1 MLSAHNLC
9 KSFGALEITRDVSLS
24 IDKGARHALVGPN
37 GAGKTTIFNLL
48 SGEISPDS
56 GSIMLDG
63 KDITRDPSHKRAW
76 AGMARSFQANN
87 LFPEFTV
94 LKNIMLALV
103 NGRPPGINLW
113 RRLDR
118 DRRLRNDAMGMAELV
133 GLDEVVGERVRD
145 LPYGSQRQIEIGL
158 VLALSPKVLLLD
170 EPTAGMSPGETK
182 RMLSIIN
189 SLPASLAVLI
199 VEHDMDVVFQVSR
212 WITVLDDG
220 QILFEGTPEDV
231 RKSEI
236 VRSTYLK
243 EF

>member
-1 MLSAHNLC
+1 M
-9 KSFGALEITRDVSLS
+9 
-24 IDKGARHALVGPN
+24 
-37 GAGKTTIFNLL
+37 
-48 SGEISPDS
+48 
-56 GSIMLDG
+56 
-63 KDITRDPSHKRAW
+63 
-76 AGMARSFQANN
+76 
-87 LFPEFTV
+87 
-94 LKNIMLALV
+94 
-103 NGRPPGINLW
+103 
-113 RRLDR
+113 
-118 DRRLRNDAMGMAELV
+118 
-133 GLDEVVGERVRD
+133 
-145 LPYGSQRQIEIGL
+145 
-158 VLALSPKVLLLD
+158 D

>member
-1 MLSAHNLC
+1 
-9 KSFGALEITRDVSLS
+9 
-24 IDKGARHALVGPN
+24 
-37 GAGKTTIFNLL
+37 
-48 SGEISPDS
+48 
-56 GSIMLDG
+56 MLDG
-63 KDITRDPSHKRAW
+63 KDITRDPSHKRAR

-94 LKNIMLALV
+94 LTNIMLALV

-118 DRRLRNDAMGMAELV
+118 DRRLRNDAIGMAELL

-170 EPTAGMSPGETK
+170 GPTAGMSPGETK